1 MGLSSCLCQPRSVS
15 FSHLV
20 EKIDSINTHFYT
32 LQQAPPDSGV
42 LLKETLVKELLG
54 DIFYHR
60 KEVQNREVRLVGVSQ
75 PYTQVLACAFNIK
88 SIGFEWKT
96 NEIFLVTYGHDGK
109 IADAL
114 YLGIN
119 EITPTFIKFSFNSK
133 RHIPTED
140 IQRSKWVYNE
150 QSNLL
155 KLEVFEENSWL
166 DEDKNPCLDNYYKFL
181 ILNIE
186 YDVDSEIAL
195 KCIAKDINDGTLSSL
210 ALEQF
215 IKTTCVDGCD
225 NVRKIISN
233 YISTMNVNSDIISK
247 TNTAI
252 INNNASN
259 PYITKKLLNMS
270 SYNKNKTQQ
279 SLKNDKKFSFIIC
292 SNNKQYETEC
302 IRYINA
308 LNIPDGY
315 SIEII
320 VVHNARSMTSGYN
333 AAMLSSDAKYKIYLH
348 HDTFIIN
355 KNILFDIL
363 EQFKYS
369 SVGMIGVV

>member
-1 MGLSSCLCQPRSVS
+1 MNKEEIKQEPNDGLIARILGGTPTILQKVFFILMAFSLILWPLGCYVSIFFFDAPVRSDVDKICRYGMLITIYLYPIYLFPLLRFMRHFLLTIVIVLVIAMGLSSCLCQPRSVS

-96 NEIFLVTYGHDGK
+96 NETFLVTYGHDGK

-166 DEDKNPCLDNYYKFL
+166 DEDKNPCLDNYYHTFFYRIDEQGRIVRLRKGK
-181 ILNIE
+181 IVPYKYNHSDHA
-186 YDVDSEIAL
+186 YDSYLKAAHKRFALQFTPYSERHM
-195 KCIAKDINDGTLSSL
+195 K
-210 ALEQF
+210 
-215 IKTTCVDGCD
+215 
-225 NVRKIISN
+225 
-233 YISTMNVNSDIISK
+233 
-247 TNTAI
+247 
-252 INNNASN
+252 
-259 PYITKKLLNMS
+259 
-270 SYNKNKTQQ
+270 
-279 SLKNDKKFSFIIC
+279 
-292 SNNKQYETEC
+292 
-302 IRYINA
+302 
-308 LNIPDGY
+308 
-315 SIEII
+315 
-320 VVHNARSMTSGYN
+320 
-333 AAMLSSDAKYKIYLH
+333 
-348 HDTFIIN
+348 
-355 KNILFDIL
+355 
-363 EQFKYS
+363 
-369 SVGMIGVV
+369 

>member
-1 MGLSSCLCQPRSVS
+1 MRHSLLTIVIVLVIVMGLSSCLCQPRYVS

-60 KEVQNREVRLVGVSQ
+60 KEVRNREVRLVGVSQ

-96 NEIFLVTYGHDGK
+96 NETFLVTYGHDGK

-119 EITPTFIKFSFNSK
+119 EITPTFIKFSFNGK

-166 DEDKNPCLDNYYKFL
+166 DEDKNPCLDNYYHTFFYRIDEQGRIVRLRKGK
-181 ILNIE
+181 IVPYKYNYTDHA
-186 YDVDSEIAL
+186 YDSHLKAAHKRFALQFAPYSE
-195 KCIAKDINDGTLSSL
+195 
-210 ALEQF
+210 
-215 IKTTCVDGCD
+215 
-225 NVRKIISN
+225 
-233 YISTMNVNSDIISK
+233 
-247 TNTAI
+247 
-252 INNNASN
+252 
-259 PYITKKLLNMS
+259 
-270 SYNKNKTQQ
+270 
-279 SLKNDKKFSFIIC
+279 
-292 SNNKQYETEC
+292 
-302 IRYINA
+302 RY
-308 LNIPDGY
+308 
-315 SIEII
+315 
-320 VVHNARSMTSGYN
+320 M
-333 AAMLSSDAKYKIYLH
+333 K
-348 HDTFIIN
+348 
-355 KNILFDIL
+355 
-363 EQFKYS
+363 
-369 SVGMIGVV
+369 